1 MRKKIPTNPSGLP
14 EGFLY
19 RQECLSIKEEQALL
33 KIFEEVN
40 FKAFNFQGYVAK
52 RRVIE
57 YGLAYVFRARRT
69 NATEAIPDYLQGLK
83 SRAAE
88 LADVNPD
95 RIAEAIVI
103 EYSPGSPIGWHRDA
117 PQFEIIIGISLGSS
131 CRMRFK
137 PYKGEGKIVSMV
149 LEPRSAYVM
158 RGPARSEFQHSI
170 PAVEVLRYSITFR
183 TLRNTAI
190 SFARSG
196 ADRTI
201 LESSTS

>member
-1 MRKKIPTNPSGLP
+1 MRKKILTNPSGLP

-19 RQECLSIKEEQALL
+19 RQEFLSIKEEQALL
-33 KIFEEVN
+33 KIFEEVK
-40 FKAFNFQGYVAK
+40 FKALNFQGYVAK

-57 YGLAYVFRARRT
+57 YGLAYDFRARRT

-170 PAVEVLRYSITFR
+170 PAVEALRYSITFR
-183 TLRNTAI
+183 TLRNTPI
-190 SFARSG
+190 SSARSG